1 MADNPNI
8 GPKPE
13 SPARQPYG
21 PGPLMVFGLGLLA
34 LAVYCFADLF
44 IRGMPDE
51 WRKAGNDW
59 YIPLN
64 WVIMI
69 AAAIGA
75 IYLFVLAAKRS
86 KTSATPPAQQ

>member
-1 MADNPNI
+1 MADEPNV
-8 GPKPE
+8 GPQPE
-13 SPARQPYG
+13 APVRQPYG
-21 PGPLMVFGLGLLA
+21 PGPLMIFGLGFVVLGA
-34 LAVYCFADLF
+34 YCFFDLF

-59 YIPLN
+59 YIPMN

-75 IYLFVLAAKRS
+75 VYLFVLAARRS
-86 KTSATPPAQQ
+86 KSTAAPPAQP

>member
-1 MADNPNI
+1 MADNPKV
-8 GPKPE
+8 GTQPE
-13 SPARQPYG
+13 APRSQPYG
-21 PGPLMVFGLGLLA
+21 PGPLMVFGLGMAA
-34 LAVYCFADLF
+34 LGAYCFFDLF
-44 IRGMPDE
+44 VRGMPDE

-86 KTSATPPAQQ
+86 KTPATPPAQQ

>member
-1 MADNPNI
+1 MADNPNV

-75 IYLFVLAAKRS
+75 IYLFVLATKRS
-86 KTSATPPAQQ
+86 KTSATPPAQP